1 MTVFAWILFII
12 SALVALGTLHSW
24 FAYGEGLLVFFGS
37 AACVVY
43 MVFYLFLTPFGSVV
57 TWIYFIVMCVF
68 ALATLLIRNIFGF
81 IQYGTYVLFFALVL
95 FL

>member
-12 SALVALGTLHSW
+12 TVLVTLGSLYEW
-24 FAYGEGLLVFFGS
+24 FGEGSGLLVFLGS
-37 AACVVY
+37 AACLVY
-43 MVFYLFLTPFGSVV
+43 LVFYLFLTPFGTIA
-57 TWIYFIVMCVF
+57 TWVYFIVMCVF